1 MNISLGRPW
10 ELILILILTA
20 FLFSS
25 SFSQSFV
32 SWDDEGHLTE
42 NLQVRSLTPSNIA
55 SIFRGEVNRTYIPL
69 TILSF
74 ALEHHFFGYDPFF
87 YHLNNLILHL
97 GVVVLIYVIA
107 MRLRFGHL
115 ASLLAAFLFAVHPIH
130 VESVVWVTQRKDVL
144 YSFFYLLAIW
154 QYLVYLQDRKPAAYA
169 WSLAFGCLSILAK
182 PMALSLPLVLCLLD
196 WYIKRPFSGRLVL
209 EKLAFAFLI
218 WPVAWQT
225 YAMNMRAVDLQF
237 PQSVL
242 IWIWCLIFYL
252 WKFIFPAELLVLYQ
266 LPQPISI
273 LNPEYCAALTAV
285 MALVILLVRFK
296 SNRIFFF
303 AFVYFLLSVFFL
315 LRFDN
320 KQDLTIVADRFMY
333 LPSLGIC
340 IWAGWAMGRVLEWSH
355 NKKRE
360 MQRFV
365 LGVVVLTVFVLC
377 VLTYG
382 RVRMW
387 GNEALLWGQ
396 VLRRYDS
403 GLAYT
408 QLGNYYLKQ
417 GQLAEALRNYGSAVR
432 RLPSYSKPYSN
443 RGMIM
448 LKLGRIKESLD
459 DFSRAIE
466 LDVTP
471 SAVTFN
477 NRGYALMLMSE
488 DAKALDD
495 YNRAIAIDP
504 KYVPAYLNRATLYK
518 DRRDLTSAMNDLK
531 RALAIDPQNAA
542 AQNNVRILESLING
556 Q

>member
-1 MNISLGRPW
+1 MNIPLGRPW

-20 FLFSS
+20 FLFSP

-42 NLQVRSLTPSNIA
+42 NLQVRALSPSNIA

-74 ALEHHFFGYDPFF
+74 ALEHHFFGYAPFI

-97 GVVVLIYVIA
+97 GVVILVYVIA
-107 MRLRFGHL
+107 MRLKFGHL
-115 ASLLAAFLFAVHPIH
+115 ACLLAALLFAVHPMH

-144 YSFFYLLAIW
+144 YSFFYLLAVW
-154 QYLVYLQDRKPAAYA
+154 QYLIYRQDRKPAAYM
-169 WSLAFGCLSILAK
+169 WSVVFGLLSILAK

-196 WYIKRPFSGRLVL
+196 WYLKRPFCARLFI
-209 EKLAFAFLI
+209 EKVILALMI

-273 LNPEYCAALTAV
+273 CNPAYFAALTALSV
-285 MALVILLVRFK
+285 LIILMVRFR
-296 SNRIFFF
+296 SNRIFLFAWAYFF
-303 AFVYFLLSVFFL
+303 LSVFFL

-320 KQDLTIVADRFMY
+320 KQDLTVVADRFMY
-333 LPSLGIC
+333 LPSLGLC
-340 IWAGWAMGRVLEWSH
+340 IWAGWVMGWTLEWSR
-355 NKKRE
+355 NKKQE

-365 LGVVVLTVFVLC
+365 LGAVVLAVSVLC
-377 VLTYG
+377 VLAYG
-382 RVRMW
+382 RVRIW

-396 VLRRYDS
+396 VIRRYNS

-408 QLGNYYLKQ
+408 QLGNYYLKL
-417 GQLAEALRNYGSAVR
+417 GQLSHALSSYESAVR
-432 RLPSYSKPYSN
+432 RLPDYSKPYSN

-448 LKLGRIKESLD
+448 LQLGRSKESVD

-466 LDVTP
+466 RDVIP

-477 NRGYALMLMSE
+477 NRGYALMLMRE
-488 DAKALDD
+488 DDQALED
-495 YNRAIAIDP
+495 YNRAIEIDP
-504 KYVPAYLNRATLYK
+504 NYVPAYLNRATLYK
-518 DRRDLTSAMNDLK
+518 NRRDLSSAMNDLK
-531 RALAIDPQNAA
+531 RALAVDPQNAS